1 MKWISQWAQNLAFFF
16 LFTETLMNLLPESGE
31 KKYIR
36 TFLGFLLLL
45 VLAQPLLKAGG
56 LDRILEMQVLTDM
69 LEQSYEE
76 TMQQAGLQ
84 DMNGT
89 DYVKNACSRE
99 IQNQLQTLAESYGCE
114 VMSSRVVFF
123 KGDIPELKEI
133 RLRLRS
139 SEDRN
144 SEEIENQIKNK
155 VKEVYNI
162 PDGNINISIQG

>member
-1 MKWISQWAQNLAFFF
+1 MKWISQWVQNLAFFF
-16 LFTETLMNLLPESGE
+16 LFAETLMNLLPESGE

-36 TFLGFLLLL
+36 SFLGFLLLL

-56 LDRILEMQVLTDM
+56 LDHILEMQVLTDM
-69 LEQSYEE
+69 LEESYEE

-99 IQNQLQTLAESYGCE
+99 IRDQLQILAENFGCE
-114 VMSSRVVFF
+114 DFF
-123 KGDIPELKEI
+123 QGDIPELKEI

-139 SEDRN
+139 SDDRN
-144 SEEIENQIKNK
+144 SEELENQIKNK

>member
-1 MKWISQWAQNLAFFF
+1 MKWISQWVQNLAFFF
-16 LFTETLMNLLPESGE
+16 LFAETLMNLLPESGE

-36 TFLGFLLLL
+36 SFLGFLLLL
-45 VLAQPLLKAGG
+45 VLARPLLQAGG

-69 LEQSYEE
+69 LEESYEE
-76 TMQQAGLQ
+76 TMQQVGLQ

-99 IQNQLQTLAESYGCE
+99 IRDQLQTLAANLGCE
-114 VMSSRVVFF
+114 VISSRVDFF
-123 KGDIPELKEI
+123 QGDIPELKEI
-133 RLRLRS
+133 RLRLRTS
-139 SEDRN
+139 DEGN
-144 SEEIENQIKNK
+144 SEELEKQIKNK

>member
-1 MKWISQWAQNLAFFF
+1 MKKRAIV
-16 LFTETLMNLLPESGE
+16 
-31 KKYIR
+31 
-36 TFLGFLLLL
+36 LLL

-56 LDRILEMQVLTDM
+56 LDHILEMQVLTDM
-69 LEQSYEE
+69 LEESYDE

-99 IQNQLQTLAESYGCE
+99 IRDQLQILAENFGCE
-114 VMSSRVVFF
+114 VISSRVDFF
-123 KGDIPELKEI
+123 QGDIPELKEI

-139 SEDRN
+139 SDDRN
-144 SEEIENQIKNK
+144 SEELENQIKNK

>member
-114 VMSSRVVFF
+114 VMSSRVGFF

-162 PDGNINISIQG
+162 PGGNINISIQG